1 MPRHMTSDEIA
12 ALLKILDMAE
22 RTIDEGPVSNNQKSS
37 ELRDDAKP
45 GFGSV
50 TTPDRNANRF
60 VEQIEAAM
68 TKFRVQGR

>member
-1 MPRHMTSDEIA
+1 MPRQMTSGEIA
-12 ALLKILDMAE
+12 ALLKILDTAE
-22 RTIDEGPVSNNQKSS
+22 RTIDEGPVSNDQKSS
-37 ELRDDAKP
+37 ELRHHAKP

>member
-1 MPRHMTSDEIA
+1 MPKHLTSDQIA
-12 ALLKILDMAE
+12 ALLKILDTAE
-22 RTIDEGPVSNNQKSS
+22 RTIDERPISNGQNST
-37 ELRDDAKP
+37 ELRDDARP
-45 GFGSV
+45 GGGSV

>member
-1 MPRHMTSDEIA
+1 MTSDEMA
-12 ALLKILDMAE
+12 ALLKILDTAE
-22 RTIDEGPVSNNQKSS
+22 RTIDEEPVSYQKSS
-37 ELRDDAKP
+37 ELRHDARP

-50 TTPDRNANRF
+50 ATPDRNANRF